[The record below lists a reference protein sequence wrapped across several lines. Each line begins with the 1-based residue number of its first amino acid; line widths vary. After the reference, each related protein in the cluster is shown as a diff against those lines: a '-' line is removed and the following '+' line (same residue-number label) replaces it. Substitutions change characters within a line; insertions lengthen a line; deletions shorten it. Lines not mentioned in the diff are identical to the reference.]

1 MPPAGRKGKASSAAA
16 SNSVGASYT
25 PVPLPLPV
33 PATSARAMPA
43 ATAAQPAAAAGRKRK
58 LDDKNAQKYYAVRAG
73 ARPGIYLTWHEC
85 QAQIAGFKGAQF
97 KSFIRREDAAAFVA
111 GLNPEGGAKD
121 KGEPRFY
128 AVAIGKYP
136 GIYTDW
142 SEASK
147 AIVGAKGPKY
157 KKFPTRAE
165 AADYIRMYANDATR
179 QALSGANG
187 NTAVATSARAHAQAQ
202 DYDDDNDEEEED
214 DDDDD
219 EEDAAQ
225 ILQPATKRSKQSAGT
240 STASTSG
247 LLDIYTDGS
256 SLGNGQHGASAG
268 IGVFFGADDKRNISE
283 RLKGPMQTNQR
294 AELTAILR
302 ALQSVPVTQSVRIFS
317 DSTYS
322 INCISEWYKSWA
334 SNGWRTRSG
343 EQVMNQDIIKAVRS
357 FIDSRDKS
365 GTTTMFRWVKGHSA
379 DSGNAAADQLAVQG
393 ARQRT

>member
-1 MPPAGRKGKASSAAA
+1 MP
-16 SNSVGASYT
+16 T
-25 PVPLPLPV
+25 
-33 PATSARAMPA
+33 
-43 ATAAQPAAAAGRKRK
+43 TAPTAAAGRKRK
-58 LDDKNAQKYYAVRAG
+58 LDDKNVQKYYAVRAG

-85 QAQIAGFKGAQF
+85 QAQIAGFKGAQY
-97 KSFIRREDAAAFVA
+97 KSFLNREHAAAFVA

-128 AVAIGKYP
+128 AVAIGKFP

-142 SEASK
+142 AEASK

-157 KKFPTRAE
+157 KKFSTRAE

-179 QALSGANG
+179 QALSSASGG
-187 NTAVATSARAHAQAQ
+187 TAAATIAPQ
-202 DYDDDNDEEEED
+202 EEED
-214 DDDDD
+214 DEDGEEEEEEEGN

-225 ILQPATKRSKQSAGT
+225 ILQPAVKRSKQAGGAAAASSSAI
-240 STASTSG
+240 
-247 LLDIYTDGS
+247 LNIYTDGS
-256 SLGNGQHGASAG
+256 SLGNGHHGASAG
-268 IGVFFGADDKRNISE
+268 IGVFFGTGDKRNISE

-322 INCISEWYKSWA
+322 INCVSEWYKSWA
-334 SNGWRTRSG
+334 SNGWRTRAG
-343 EQVMNQDIIKAVRS
+343 ESVMNQDIIKAVRS
-357 FIDSRDKS
+357 YIDNRDKS
-365 GTTTMFRWVKGHSA
+365 GTTTMFRWVKGHST
-379 DSGNAAADQLAVQG
+379 DSGNVAADQLAVQG

>member
-16 SNSVGASYT
+16 SNSVGTSFT
-25 PVPLPLPV
+25 PVPVPV
-33 PATSARAMPA
+33 PAASARPMPA
-43 ATAAQPAAAAGRKRK
+43 AAAAPAAAAGRKRK
-58 LDDKNAQKYYAVRAG
+58 LDDKNIQKYYAVRTG

-85 QAQIAGFKGAQF
+85 QAQIAGFKGAQY
-97 KSFIRREDAAAFVA
+97 KSFIKREDAAAFVA
-111 GLNPEGGAKD
+111 GMNPEGGAKD

-142 SEASK
+142 AEASK

-187 NTAVATSARAHAQAQ
+187 GTATATNSHAQAQ
-202 DYDDDNDEEEED
+202 DD
-214 DDDDD
+214 DDDDDDEENEED

-225 ILQPATKRSKQSAGT
+225 ILQPATKRSKQSA
-240 STASTSG
+240 STAVSTSSG

-256 SLGNGQHGASAG
+256 SLGNGQNGASAG
-268 IGVFFGADDKRNISE
+268 IGVFFGTGDKRNISE

-322 INCISEWYKSWA
+322 INCISEWYKSW
-334 SNGWRTRSG
+334 SNNGWRTRSG
-343 EQVMNQDIIKAVRS
+343 EPVMNQDIIKAVRS
-357 FIDSRDKS
+357 FIDTRDKS
-365 GTTTMFRWVKGHSA
+365 GTITMFRWVKGHST
-379 DSGNAAADQLAVQG
+379 DSGNVAADQLAVQG